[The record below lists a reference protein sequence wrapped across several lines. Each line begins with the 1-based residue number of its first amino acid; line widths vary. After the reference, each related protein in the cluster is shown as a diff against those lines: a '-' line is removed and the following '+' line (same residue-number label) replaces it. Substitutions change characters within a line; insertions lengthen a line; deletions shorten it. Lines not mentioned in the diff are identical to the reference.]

1 MKLNSIS
8 VLSGSFHVFHNILLS
23 YRLTNQS
30 FLSVKSYYFTAWCGL
45 VFQSPTASHIS
56 QSNVERNFPLKLLLK
71 VTLIAT
77 VFTTLNITSYGQGI
91 SDKEKNEVVAK
102 VKGLLIEHF
111 ISTDKTKIII
121 DSLHAA
127 SFSGVNSKEEF
138 VKRLNKELFHYSSD
152 KHLSIEYNP
161 NYAKELE
168 SNNDDK
174 VEQAKREL
182 RENYGFDQTNI
193 LSGNLGYIKLR
204 YFSDTSNSKS
214 AALSALKAIK
224 NTKSLILDLR
234 GNSGGSASMV
244 QLLSSSFLSSIEE
257 PLLQI
262 TYKRGDTVT
271 LKTYADANRL
281 IYTNPVIIFCDKQT
295 FSAAEAFTLI
305 MKNRNRAI
313 AIGDTTAGAGNIA
326 GPHVLSRDFII
337 TIPVGKIVDPL
348 TNTGWE
354 GTGVIPD
361 ISIISHQ
368 KY

>member
-1 MKLNSIS
+1 M
-8 VLSGSFHVFHNILLS
+8 
-23 YRLTNQS
+23 
-30 FLSVKSYYFTAWCGL
+30 AWGGL
-45 VFQSPTASHIS
+45 VSQSPTACHTG
-56 QSNVERNFPLKLLLK
+56 QSNVERNSQLNLSLK

-77 VFTTLNITSYGQGI
+77 LFLISYSVSYGQGI
-91 SDKEKNEVVAK
+91 SEKEKKEVIAK
-102 VKGLLIEHF
+102 VKELLTEHF
-111 ISTDKTKIII
+111 INTQKTKIII

-127 SFSGVNSKEEF
+127 SFFGVNGKEEF
-138 VKRLNKELFHYSSD
+138 VKRLNKELFHYSVD

-168 SNNDDK
+168 DNNDDK

-182 RENYGFDQTNI
+182 RENYGFDQTNV
-193 LSGNLGYIKLR
+193 LSGNIGYIKLR

-214 AALSALKAIK
+214 AALRALEAIK

-281 IYTNPVIIFCDKQT
+281 IYTNPVIIFCDNQT

-313 AIGDTTAGAGNIA
+313 TIGDTTAGAGNIA

-354 GTGVIPD
+354 GTGVIPN
-361 ISIISHQ
+361 IPIIPHQ